1 MRLTKL
7 VTVALATAALAVS
20 SAMADPGHGKGKGKP
35 SCKPA
40 PVKLAGTLAND
51 PATGETS
58 LQLTVKHANRL
69 GRLYAKGGQSGHG
82 HGRRQHRY
90 RKDGGSSTLDALAQ
104 NDRALVFAKVCR
116 ADVKKAKQSGGAL
129 PDPDGPPGARQ
140 GAEAPASNEATAT
153 SRPAG
158 VPASGAASGGP
169 ACFLSDIRG
178 RRNRRPRALT
188 GENRL

>member
-1 MRLTKL
+1 MRLTNL
-7 VTVALATAALAVS
+7 VSVGLATAALAAS
-20 SAMADPGHGKGKGKP
+20 GATADPGHGKGKP

-69 GRLYAKGGQSGHG
+69 GRLYAKAANPVTVTVDANT
-82 HGRRQHRY
+82 RY

-116 ADVKKAKQSGGAL
+116 ADVNKAKQSGGAL
-129 PDPDGPPGARQ
+129 PDPTARLVLDK
-140 GAEAPASNEATAT
+140 GLKPPASNE
-153 SRPAG
+153 
-158 VPASGAASGGP
+158 
-169 ACFLSDIRG
+169 SDS
-178 RRNRRPRALT
+178 N
-188 GENRL
+188 